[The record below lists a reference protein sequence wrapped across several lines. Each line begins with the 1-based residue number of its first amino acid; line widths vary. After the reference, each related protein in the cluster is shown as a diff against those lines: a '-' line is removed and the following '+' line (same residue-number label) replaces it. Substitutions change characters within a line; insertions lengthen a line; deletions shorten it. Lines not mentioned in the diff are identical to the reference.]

1 MYVGMRGVEMDR
13 TLTEHPMD
21 EVRRASDARCS
32 PVRSPRRRPSGSH
45 ARARD
50 RFQRAGGSRM
60 RPGSRTCIARRQ
72 LQANGPG
79 VAPWLAVAAVRA
91 EWNLRRAPTHGGALV
106 GLGGN
111 P

>member
-1 MYVGMRGVEMDR
+1 
-13 TLTEHPMD
+13 
-21 EVRRASDARCS
+21 
-32 PVRSPRRRPSGSH
+32 
-45 ARARD
+45 
-50 RFQRAGGSRM
+50 M